1 MPQDEDLPSLEWYVL
16 CDKLKPF
23 EQDCVWERYASDQE
37 MILNNAYKA
46 YTVRGE
52 GDGTVKLYP
61 TRKTTW
67 LIDFKDES
75 NMTQLHCTTNRQR
88 AVVTN
93 QPDPVDLHYE
103 DVGPPR
109 RAYVPAWDNPSRT
122 DTAHDG
128 PLCLH
133 FCEQKVWCSETFKVK
148 PCGKPC
154 TLIHEHHGLHNCGQH
169 TALVDLG
176 EFAPGY
182 GGGLYGEGRPQW
194 NPDVPREVREFA
206 HQLERSARDIG
217 IRLESPQP
225 SPERVDSVERTT
237 HVKSPDS
244 ETPPKDETKEFES
257 DTEPVGRFPS
267 DAQHWINQERGED
280 DHRAQEVHR
289 AKREPPTPPMDTRRV
304 QRARQEFQQ
313 QMQERQQKGHGKGAP
328 TSAAEIDTDADD
340 DSDDSWGTWR
350 DTHER
355 AGPPAP
361 GAFQS
366 GTWTDEG
373 GYHNPYPQYQHVDDP
388 HPGYRQTASGAWYP
402 RRVPGERRRGKPR
415 NAREAQEQQAAR
427 AARDARDNWLPDQAH
442 DSSARGSNDHWGSEL
457 E

>member
-1 MPQDEDLPSLEWYVL
+1 MASDAGWQCLECNFFQAIGAAAQQPAQPVAQSKAAMPRGPSSSMPRESERSWDHTPTRGTASTSPYRPMQSPSASAKGSTKGTTSVRQEFRHPPPPPPGPPTGPPIRHSTKSQSSVPQDEDLPSLEWYVL

-23 EQDCVWERYASDQE
+23 EPDCVWERYVSDQE

-52 GDGTVKLYP
+52 VDCTVKLYP

-206 HQLERSARDIG
+206 HQIERSARDVG
-217 IRLESPQP
+217 VRLESPQP
-225 SPERVDSVERTT
+225 RT
-237 HVKSPDS
+237 
-244 ETPPKDETKEFES
+244 
-257 DTEPVGRFPS
+257 
-267 DAQHWINQERGED
+267 
-280 DHRAQEVHR
+280 
-289 AKREPPTPPMDTRRV
+289 
-304 QRARQEFQQ
+304 
-313 QMQERQQKGHGKGAP
+313 
-328 TSAAEIDTDADD
+328 
-340 DSDDSWGTWR
+340 
-350 DTHER
+350 
-355 AGPPAP
+355 
-361 GAFQS
+361 
-366 GTWTDEG
+366 
-373 GYHNPYPQYQHVDDP
+373 
-388 HPGYRQTASGAWYP
+388 
-402 RRVPGERRRGKPR
+402 
-415 NAREAQEQQAAR
+415 
-427 AARDARDNWLPDQAH
+427 
-442 DSSARGSNDHWGSEL
+442 
-457 E
+457 